1 MFMRKIAMFTL
12 LSMAVLIAGCS
23 WFGNKKTNITN
34 VKYDVESCNTYF
46 RVIDCVLENDHNA
59 YYSEEDREDV
69 RKEVKELQEAYK
81 QLDNDILTEVCD
93 KRLAEFIQF
102 KDEFTKIGC
111 SLD

>member
-1 MFMRKIAMFTL
+1 MRKFAVFTL

-23 WFGNKKTNITN
+23 WFGHKKTDITN

-46 RVIDCVLENDHNA
+46 RVIDCVLENDNNP

-69 RKEVKELQEAYK
+69 RIEVKELQEAYK
-81 QLDNDILTEVCD
+81 QLDNDTLTEVCD
-93 KRLAEFIQF
+93 ERLAEFIKF
-102 KDEFTKIGC
+102 KDEFAELGC